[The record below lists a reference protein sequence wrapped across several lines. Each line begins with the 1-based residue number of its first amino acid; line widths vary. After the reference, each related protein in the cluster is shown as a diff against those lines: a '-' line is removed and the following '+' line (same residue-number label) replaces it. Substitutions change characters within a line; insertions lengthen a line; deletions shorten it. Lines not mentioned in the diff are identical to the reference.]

1 MKSIGD
7 LQAQY
12 QSRRDR
18 VLLPTIT
25 ALEKLIID
33 LCREC
38 VHIDRITVR
47 AKSTE
52 SFIKKAL
59 QTDNGCPK
67 YSDPL
72 NQIQDQIGARI
83 VVFYLSDVD
92 ILTKWIKGYFS
103 RIEEKD
109 VVLERAT
116 EFGYE
121 GKHFIFFL
129 PKEIKIL
136 GQISPNFFEMQIV
149 TLFQHAW
156 GEANHDLAYKPK
168 TELNFEQHKKV
179 ALTAAQTWGVDKIFD
194 ELAHELLYK
203 E

>member
-1 MKSIGD
+1 MDDIGD
-7 LQAQY
+7 LQTQY
-12 QSRRDR
+12 QTRRDH
-18 VLLPTIT
+18 VLLPTSI
-25 ALEKLIID
+25 ALEKLIND
-33 LCREC
+33 LCHEC
-38 VHIDRITVR
+38 LHIDRIAVR

-52 SFIKKAL
+52 SFMKKAIR
-59 QTDNGCPK
+59 TDTGNPK

-103 RIEEKD
+103 HIEEKD
-109 VVLERAT
+109 VVLERST

-129 PKEIKIL
+129 PKELKIP
-136 GQISPNFFEMQIV
+136 GQVGPNFFEMQIV

-194 ELAHELLYK
+194 ELADELL
-203 E
+203 